1 MSKLCFKDVSFDDI
15 DLIKKYI
22 NYENAW
28 ICDYSVG
35 VITMWKDVLNLQI
48 AFSEDM
54 VYLKSNIKG
63 KKERFYIPFGSGDLK
78 KAVENIKE
86 YAKENNIELEFCS
99 TSFNHY
105 IKLQRYLD
113 GEYYYAPSRDYS
125 DYVYSY
131 DKLANLKGKKYH
143 QKRNHISSFKRKY
156 PDYKLV
162 KIDEQNIDRVKVF
175 FEEFVINVIPKDKS
189 EITERECTR
198 IALNNFSKLG
208 FIGAFLEVEG
218 KIVAFTIAEQK
229 GDLLIVHVEKADR
242 NYSGSYAMINN
253 EFLKSLSDLNIK
265 WINREDDSGE
275 AGLRK
280 AKLSYYPSFIA
291 IKGNIK
297 PVKA

>member
-1 MSKLCFKDVSFDDI
+1 MLCFKDVSFDDI
-15 DLIKKYI
+15 DLIKKYV

-48 AFSEDM
+48 AFSEEM

-86 YAKENNIELEFCS
+86 YAKEKNIELEFCS

-105 IKLQRYLD
+105 IKLQKYLD
-113 GEYYYAPSRDYS
+113 GEYYYTPSRDYS

-131 DKLANLKGKKYH
+131 NKLANLKGKKYH

-162 KIDEQNIDRVKVF
+162 KIDEQNIDRVKSF
-175 FEEFVINVIPKDKS
+175 FEEFVVNVIPKDKS

-198 IALNNFSKLG
+198 IALNNFSRLG
-208 FIGAFLEVEG
+208 FVGAFLEVEG
-218 KIVAFTIAEQK
+218 NIVAFTLAEQK
-229 GDLLIVHVEKADR
+229 GDLLIVHIEKADR

-253 EFLKSLSDLNIK
+253 EFLKSVSDLNIK

-291 IKGNIK
+291 VKGNIK
-297 PVKA
+297 PVKV

>member
-1 MSKLCFKDVSFDDI
+1 MSMLCFKDVSFDDI
-15 DLIKKYI
+15 DLIKKYV

-28 ICDYSVG
+28 ISDYSVG
-35 VITMWKDVLNLQI
+35 IITMWKDVLNLQI

-54 VYLKSNIKG
+54 VYLKSNMKG
-63 KKERFYIPFGSGDLK
+63 KKERFYIPFGSGDFK

-86 YAKENNIELEFCS
+86 YTKENNIELEFCS
-99 TSFNHY
+99 ISFNHY
-105 IKLQRYLD
+105 IKLQNYLD
-113 GEYYYAPSRDYS
+113 GEYYYTPSRDYS

-131 DKLANLKGKKYH
+131 NKLANLKGKKYH

-162 KIDEQNIDRVKVF
+162 KIDEQNIDRVKAF

-198 IALNNFSKLG
+198 IALDNFSKLD

-218 KIVAFTIAEQK
+218 NIVAFTIAEKK

-242 NYSGSYAMINN
+242 NYSGSYATINN

-265 WINREDDSGE
+265 WVNREDDSGE

-291 IKGNIK
+291 VKGSIK
-297 PVKA
+297 PVKV